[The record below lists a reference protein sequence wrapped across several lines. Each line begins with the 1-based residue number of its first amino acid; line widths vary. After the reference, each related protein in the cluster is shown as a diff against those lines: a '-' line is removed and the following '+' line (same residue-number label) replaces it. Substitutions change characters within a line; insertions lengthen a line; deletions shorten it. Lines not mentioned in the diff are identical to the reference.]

1 MLNMGKPEVA
11 RYLPQ
16 PHSKEGQSWDQN
28 PGLWTLQD
36 ASWAL

>member
-1 MLNMGKPEVA
+1 MLNMEKPEGA

-28 PGLWTLQD
+28 PDL
-36 ASWAL
+36 